1 MEYKIEKTLVPRYAN
16 RIRIYVQVLLAQ
28 KAIIQVQYFECDDD
42 LSPMHTEAIILQG
55 DEYFAWGN
63 DDNYIKELVFKRL
76 NIASLEKPN
85 VELQVEEI
93 IES

>member
-55 DEYFAWGN
+55 DEYFMWGGGIDG
-63 DDNYIKELVFKRL
+63 DDYIKELVFKRL
-76 NIASLEKPN
+76 NINQE
-85 VELQVEEI
+85 EQEI
-93 IES
+93 ISS